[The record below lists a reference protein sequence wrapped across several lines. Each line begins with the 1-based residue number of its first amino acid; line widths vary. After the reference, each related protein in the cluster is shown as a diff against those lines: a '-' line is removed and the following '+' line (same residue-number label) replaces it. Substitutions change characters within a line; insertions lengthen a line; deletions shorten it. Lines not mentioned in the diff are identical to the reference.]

1 MRRELDERQIDSLI
15 EAIDVHCC
23 RRGVTIDEFVDRI
36 QNVSSLSDDLGIPL
50 DQLPQYVAREKEELE
65 NQIREVRKMKTKRRK
80 LLQSVDVTLDV
91 LDDYDKNKDKLQN
104 YEAMEIQVNDLQ
116 QQLNYYKSP
125 EKIFPDVSK
134 EQLKN
139 MNTFLVNSIT
149 EDDLVKMLH
158 YLCPN
163 PFKNMD
169 IIHTLQR
176 EALGKSNDVFDDD
189 KHSGI
194 TDQY

>member
-1 MRRELDERQIDSLI
+1 MTNYRAGLNVKLLPSSIRLRKRLEERELDERQIDSLI

-23 RRGVTIDEFVDRI
+23 SRGVTIDEFVDRI

-104 YEAMEIQVNDLQ
+104 YEAIEIQVNDLQ

-125 EKIFPDVSK
+125 EKIFLDVSK

-139 MNTFLVNSIT
+139 MNTFLSI
-149 EDDLVKMLH
+149 L
-158 YLCPN
+158 
-163 PFKNMD
+163 
-169 IIHTLQR
+169 
-176 EALGKSNDVFDDD
+176 
-189 KHSGI
+189 
-194 TDQY
+194 